1 MTSYQ
6 VMDMTKS
13 LGLVADYIRMLKVC
27 EYITE
32 FSWNAQVDDLPESV
46 NVSFPKKKSEYLS
59 RA

>member
-13 LGLVADYIRMLKVC
+13 LGLVANYIRMLKVC